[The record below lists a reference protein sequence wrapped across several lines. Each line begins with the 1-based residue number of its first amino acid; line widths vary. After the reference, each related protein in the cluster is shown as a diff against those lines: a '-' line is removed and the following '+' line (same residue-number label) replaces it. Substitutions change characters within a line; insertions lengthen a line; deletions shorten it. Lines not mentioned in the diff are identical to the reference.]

1 MPKTVTAS
9 EAKNRLG
16 ALLGW
21 VVEHQDEI
29 IVESHGEPKAVIV
42 AFDEYEKLSQLKERQ
57 RRQDALERMRELR
70 AEVSERNQDLSE
82 AAALELADRVVREV
96 VDDMVAEGSLRFDH
110 AP

>member
-21 VVEHQDEI
+21 VVEHHDEV

-42 AFDEYEKLSQLKERQ
+42 AFDEYEKLKKLDEQQRSRAALASLKQLR
-57 RRQDALERMRELR
+57 
-70 AEVSERNQDLSE
+70 SEINLRNQGLTPTE
-82 AAALELADRVVREV
+82 ADVIADRLVRDVVLDMV
-96 VDDMVAEGSLRFDH
+96 VDGKVQFD
-110 AP
+110 